1 MTVKGTGDAQTPSPA
16 NKKTVFNLL
25 SLKRLTAKKIAK
37 PVESPKKVTKQPVEG
52 VVVKKRPTGK
62 KHIKVVSKPKKAI
75 KIRQIIVAK
84 KISES
89 IRKSKGKKIP
99 AVGKIM
105 EEAGYSP
112 SYSKQAGKV
121 VGQDAFQSLLDKYLP
136 DDLIAETHAGIMKAN
151 ALGHEVFPTDMEDEE
166 IKEIVEGV
174 WGGTIRKIKH
184 LEQGTH
190 AWYLVPDNRSRVK
203 GVAEAYK
210 VKAKYP
216 AEKQEHTF
224 DAEITEAL
232 TRLSKMVK

>member
-25 SLKRLTAKKIAK
+25 SLKRLTAKKIAE

-62 KHIKVVSKPKKAI
+62 KAIKVVSKPKKPV
-75 KIRQIIVAK
+75 KLRQILLAK
-84 KISES
+84 KLSAS
-89 IRKSKGKKIP
+89 VRKAKGKKIS
-99 AVGKIM
+99 VSKVM
-105 EEAGYSP
+105 KEVGYSP
-112 SYSKQAGKV
+112 TYAEKAGRVLANDPFQA
-121 VGQDAFQSLLDKYLP
+121 LLDKYLP
-136 DDLIAETHAGIMKAN
+136 DDFLAEAHAGVMKAN
-151 ALGHEVFPTDMEDEE
+151 ALAHDVFPLKLTDDE
-166 IKEIVEGV
+166 IKEIVENV
-174 WGGTIRKIKH
+174 WGGH
-184 LEQGTH
+184 LKKLMHGETATH
-190 AWYLVPDNRSRVK
+190 AWYIVPDHKTIIK
-203 GVAEAYK
+203 GISEAYK